1 MCRTGVGD
9 MSDNLRID
17 DLSPEQVELLDQMW
31 AIDTTSGLQ
40 EFIAQQT
47 PETKKEI
54 DLLIELVNL
63 SYTDSIVDEMEVY
76 PHAEEMLRNILK

>member
-1 MCRTGVGD
+1 

-17 DLSPEQVELLDQMW
+17 NLSPEQIELLDQMW

-40 EFIAQQT
+40 DFIAQQT

-63 SYTDSIVDEMEVY
+63 SYTGSIVDEMEVY

>member
-1 MCRTGVGD
+1 

>member
-1 MCRTGVGD
+1 

-40 EFIAQQT
+40 DFIAQQT

>member
-1 MCRTGVGD
+1 

-40 EFIAQQT
+40 DFIAQQP

>member
-1 MCRTGVGD
+1 

-17 DLSPEQVELLDQMW
+17 NLSPEQIELLDQMW

-40 EFIAQQT
+40 DFIAQQT

>member
-1 MCRTGVGD
+1 

-17 DLSPEQVELLDQMW
+17 DLSPEQIELLDQMW
-31 AIDTTSGLQ
+31 AIDTTAGLQ
-40 EFIAQQT
+40 VFIAKQT
-47 PETKKEI
+47 PEVKKEI

-76 PHAEEMLRNILK
+76 PHAEEALRNILK

>member
-1 MCRTGVGD
+1 

-40 EFIAQQT
+40 DFIAQQT

-54 DLLIELVNL
+54 ELLIELVNL

>member
-1 MCRTGVGD
+1 

-47 PETKKEI
+47 PETQKEI